1 MEAVPWPS
9 RIFGGVSAAPAAAT
23 SAHSSSLRLASQ
35 RGPSLSCPG
44 SAEHGVTVQACPA
57 SSAGRGQVW
66 ELSIRGEAR
75 HRCAVKD
82 HCRCGQAGR
91 RSVMPSHGDLRE
103 VSEQFRRTTLGRIG
117 ERGVHLIHGEASP
130 PGPGHFAPR
139 HSLRRP
145 VRRRLQDRHG
155 ESCAQARRDLIVS
168 GGAIG
173 IEYATIFSALGIF
186 VTILD
191 AALRLRADAVS
202 WAPPRAGSSR
212 SGRPAQTG
220 LPRRH
225 RSSAGRPR
233 DRRDRLGDH
242 RHRPGHAPALPG
254 PPDLTRR

>member
-1 MEAVPWPS
+1 MVCCTWSWPS
-9 RIFGGVSAAPAAAT
+9 APG
-23 SAHSSSLRLASQ
+23 R
-35 RGPSLSCPG
+35 
-44 SAEHGVTVQACPA
+44 VQPT
-57 SSAGRGQVW
+57 AGRGQVW

-75 HRCAVKD
+75 HRRVVKD
-82 HCRCGQAGR
+82 HCRCSQAGR
-91 RSVMPSHGDLRE
+91 RSVMPSHGDLRDFDVVVIGAGPAGAGAAE
-103 VSEQFRRTTLGRIG
+103 LGGALCYSVALVERDPAVRVRQVSEHLWRTTLERIG

-155 ESCAQARRDLIVS
+155 ESYAQARRDLIVS

-173 IEYATIFSALGIF
+173 IEYATIFSALGIS

-191 AALRLRADAVS
+191 AAPRLWAGAAS

-233 DRRDRLGDH
+233 DRRDRL
-242 RHRPGHAPALPG
+242 RRSPASARP
-254 PPDLTRR
+254 

>member
-1 MEAVPWPS
+1 
-9 RIFGGVSAAPAAAT
+9 
-23 SAHSSSLRLASQ
+23 
-35 RGPSLSCPG
+35 
-44 SAEHGVTVQACPA
+44 
-57 SSAGRGQVW
+57 
-66 ELSIRGEAR
+66 
-75 HRCAVKD
+75 
-82 HCRCGQAGR
+82 
-91 RSVMPSHGDLRE
+91 MPSHGDLRDFDVVVIGAGTAGAGAAE
-103 VSEQFRRTTLGRIG
+103 LGGALGYSVALVERDPAVRARQVSEHLWRTTLERIG

-155 ESCAQARRDLIVS
+155 ESYAQARRDLIVS

-173 IEYATIFSALGIF
+173 IEYATIFFALGIS

-191 AALRLRADAVS
+191 AAPRLRAGAAS

-220 LPRRH
+220 LPRLH

-233 DRRDRLGDH
+233 DRRDRL
-242 RHRPGHAPALPG
+242 RRSPASARP
-254 PPDLTRR
+254 